1 MCFRNGDCFQ
11 GLRVGSFLTLRN
23 ELFQETHVVTK
34 QEALLGRDNR
44 AESSRVRES
53 KKTALPHGLHSWVLR

>member
-1 MCFRNGDCFQ
+1 M
-11 GLRVGSFLTLRN
+11 GSFLTLRN

-34 QEALLGRDNR
+34 QETLLGRANR

-53 KKTALPHGLHSWVLR
+53 KKTALPHGLHSLVLR